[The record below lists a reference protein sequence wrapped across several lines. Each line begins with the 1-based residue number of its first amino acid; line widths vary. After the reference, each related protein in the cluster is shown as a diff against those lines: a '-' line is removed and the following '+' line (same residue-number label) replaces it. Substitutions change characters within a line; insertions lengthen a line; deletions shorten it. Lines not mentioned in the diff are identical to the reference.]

1 MGKARTEHDHKDT
14 STLLE
19 FTKERNPFTTGTN
32 LRNIETGVIADGKV
46 DVDRSVEIGNIMLR
60 SMEGQ
65 QIDDYVF
72 QTNKQVV
79 TLASKTNL
87 KVDGDEI
94 SLDPQ
99 LLFQRLLSAASG
111 MFPDLSEIFR
121 YELCN
126 NPAAL
131 LEPSGMMR
139 PAQKANLADTICN
152 LGDCSAADVV
162 IQDNTR
168 HVIDGGSLIQRI
180 PWNKGATFGQI
191 CQMYLDYLTKRYAHP
206 VVVFDGYFF
215 GPSTKDHTHSRRTKG
230 IERTK
235 IEFRKNTP
243 FKSKK
248 ENFLCI
254 NENKQ
259 AFMNMPSEFLVSNG
273 IGTT

>member
-1 MGKARTEHDHKDT
+1 
-14 STLLE
+14 
-19 FTKERNPFTTGTN
+19 
-32 LRNIETGVIADGKV
+32 
-46 DVDRSVEIGNIMLR
+46 
-60 SMEGQ
+60 
-65 QIDDYVF
+65 
-72 QTNKQVV
+72 VV
-79 TLASKTNL
+79 TLDSKTNL

-94 SLDPQ
+94 SVDPQ

-111 MFPDLSEIFR
+111 MFPDLSDIFR

-131 LEPSGMMR
+131 FEPSGMMR
-139 PAQKANLADTICN
+139 QAQKANLADTIWN

-191 CQMYLDYLTKRYAHP
+191 CQMYLDYLTKRYTHP
-206 VVVFDGYFF
+206 IVFDGYSS

-230 IERTK
+230 TESTK

-248 ENFLCI
+248 ENFLCN

-259 AFMNMPSEFLVSNG
+259 AFINMLSEFLVSNG
-273 IGTT
+273 IRTEHAEADADVIIAKTGIVLAENYPTIIIGEDTDVLVILLFSFKYKYDATLQIGSKQSPC